1 MPPPNPEPPN
11 FSLAAEQPAP
21 PQYSPPPEPVRAAVP
36 PPQPQDTVQY
46 GEPIAPPA
54 KPRKKKRRGLMIVL
68 GFLAFGLVGCV
79 AIVAVVA
86 GSATDPNSVIS
97 SAADTGDGQPREDV
111 AEAPNDESADGD
123 ASSADESEENDDDQQ
138 VGTRNA
144 PFALGTV
151 TTVTWNVFG
160 DADNSLWN
168 TTIGELTDITEAVLA
183 ENEFNSAPPEGVV
196 FAGFDVEMTLIGAEK
211 VPLSQGFN
219 FGWEII
225 GGDSNAAY
233 DSSTIETENFGCG
246 VVGNE
251 FESFD
256 EVFLGG
262 TLSGTVCIPI
272 PAADVGAASTAV
284 AMTLN
289 DRVFFSAEGSSP
301 AIAPVPD
308 PEPTFTWTEGT
319 GARSSPFDY
328 DSPTTIEF
336 QTFGDADNSI
346 WTSTV
351 GAPADITAAVLAENQ
366 FNEPPPD
373 GTIFAAF
380 DLSMTLDSADVEPL
394 APAFNVSFQI
404 IGGATAAVYDETSF
418 GFGCGVTANDFG
430 EFDEVFIGG
439 SLTGSVCIPIPTEDL
454 THPNTR
460 VALKF
465 ADDSRVYFGAR

>member
-1 MPPPNPEPPN
+1 
-11 FSLAAEQPAP
+11 
-21 PQYSPPPEPVRAAVP
+21 
-36 PPQPQDTVQY
+36 
-46 GEPIAPPA
+46 
-54 KPRKKKRRGLMIVL
+54 MIVL

-79 AIVAVVA
+79 GLIAVV
-86 GSATDPNSVIS
+86 STSVPDPNPVTS
-97 SAADTGDGQPREDV
+97 SADTGNDEPREDV
-111 AEAPNDESADGD
+111 APAPDSSEGSDTQ
-123 ASSADESEENDDDQQ
+123 ASSGDEDEGNDDDPQ

-151 TTVTWNVFG
+151 TTVTWNVLG
-160 DADNSLWN
+160 DADNSMWN
-168 TTIGELTDITEAVLA
+168 TTIGDLIDITEQVLA
-183 ENEFNSAPPEGVV
+183 QNQFNEAPPEWVV
-196 FAGFDVEMTLIGAEK
+196 YAGFDVEMTLIGAEK

-233 DSSTIETENFGCG
+233 DESTIETEGFGCG
-246 VVGNE
+246 VVGDE

-272 PAADVGAASTAV
+272 PTADLAAASTAV
-284 AMTLN
+284 ALTLN
-289 DRVFFSAEGSSP
+289 DRVFFSAEGASP
-301 AIAPVPD
+301 IPAPLPD

-366 FNEPPPD
+366 FNDPPPD

-380 DLSMTLDSADVEPL
+380 DLAMTLDSADVEPL

-430 EFDEVFIGG
+430 DFDEVFIGG
-439 SLTGSVCIPIPTEDL
+439 TLTGSVCVPIPTEDL